1 MDLNKIREK
10 YKPNNVKVLF
20 ICESPPKQTFFY
32 QENSILYYATKI
44 AFINVFGEKIY
55 NNFLENFKEMGFFL
69 IDMFE
74 ERGINIEEVDR
85 ENKLIAM
92 RLLENKLS
100 NLKPEVIIITPKRI
114 EKEVSQVIKK
124 VIENK
129 DKTCCKEIYTIP
141 FPTYNFGKY
150 IEELEGI
157 LKKISKNLIVD
168 KKTWMGKR
176 KIIAKL
182 IDNVQFIYELA
193 LAKLEL
199 ESLGVKFR
207 VTNSLRE
214 FELLEV
220 KDENRLIKR
229 LAYFGSVD
237 NRVTDYFKI
246 IKQNV
251 TKSVNQYLTHWIY
264 PYKGKFHPQMIRA
277 LLNIIKLDEGDTVLD
292 PFIGSG
298 TTAVEAQLLGINC
311 IGIDISPLCVLQSK
325 VKTESL
331 FVVDEIK
338 SLANDAKKSF
348 TATYIRTLEL
358 TNDTDII
365 DYNSFLES
373 IDDERVKNF
382 YLIAKL
388 IAISDE
394 TRRRRNKIDSFVK
407 NLDLMI
413 KSIELHRK
421 IVDELGLSL
430 GKVEIKR
437 ADSRNLPLSD
447 ESVDGIIT
455 SPPYSIAL
463 DYVKNDAH
471 ALQELGYDLREIRN
485 KFVGVR
491 GSGELRVKLYNEDMK
506 RSLKEMY
513 RVLKP
518 GKYCV
523 IVIGN
528 ARYQGKEI
536 KTVEFF
542 LDYCQKIGFKLIKN
556 IDKIIYGLYNVMQKE
571 NILIFQKM

>member
-1 MDLNKIREK
+1 MKAE
-10 YKPNNVKVLF
+10 
-20 ICESPPKQTFFY
+20 
-32 QENSILYYATKI
+32 
-44 AFINVFGEKIY
+44 
-55 NNFLENFKEMGFFL
+55 
-69 IDMFE
+69 
-74 ERGINIEEVDR
+74 
-85 ENKLIAM
+85 
-92 RLLENKLS
+92 
-100 NLKPEVIIITPKRI
+100 
-114 EKEVSQVIKK
+114 
-124 VIENK
+124 
-129 DKTCCKEIYTIP
+129 
-141 FPTYNFGKY
+141 
-150 IEELEGI
+150 
-157 LKKISKNLIVD
+157 
-168 KKTWMGKR
+168 
-176 KIIAKL
+176 L

-199 ESLGVKFR
+199 DALGIKFK

-214 FELLEV
+214 FRLLNV
-220 KDENRLIKR
+220 ENETRLIKR
-229 LAYFGSVD
+229 LAYFKKI
-237 NRVTDYFKI
+237 NNEITDYYRI

-277 LLNIIKLDEGDTVLD
+277 LLNIIKLEKGETVLD

-325 VKTESL
+325 VKVDSL

-338 SLANDAKKSF
+338 SLEDEAIKSF
-348 TATYIRTLEL
+348 TATSRERTLKL
-358 TNDTDII
+358 INDSDVVDYDI
-365 DYNSFLES
+365 FLES
-373 IDDERVKNF
+373 IENEKVRNF

-394 TRRRRNKIDSFVK
+394 ARRKRNILDSFIK
-407 NLDLMI
+407 NLELMI
-413 KSIELHRK
+413 KSVELHRK
-421 IVDELGLSL
+421 IARELKLNL

-437 ADSRNLPLSD
+437 ADCRNLPLED

-471 ALQELGYDLREIRN
+471 ALQALGYNLTKIREEFI
-485 KFVGVR
+485 GVR
-491 GSGELRVKLYNEDMK
+491 GKDSERVRLYNEDMK
-506 RSLKEMY
+506 RSLNEMH

-528 ARYQGKEI
+528 ATYQGKEI

-542 LDYCQKIGFKLIKN
+542 IDYCQKIGFKLVKN

-571 NILIFQKM
+571 NILIFQKV